1 MRKISPPLPFP
12 ALFSHFPGFIAV
24 RIGLSALTILT
35 LLASCRQP
43 TYVTIIRNGTIY
55 DGTGRP
61 AFKGDIGITSDTIS
75 FLGDLTGATAL
86 HEIDAKGKAVSPGFI
101 DMQSWSVTSLI
112 QDGRSMG
119 AIRQGVTLEVFG
131 EGNSEG
137 PLTDTMKKIEASNE
151 TDIKYK
157 IQWTS
162 LKDYLLYLQKKG
174 VSTNVASF
182 VGAATIRENVL
193 MDANRAPT
201 PAELDKMK
209 ALVKQ
214 AMEEGAMGIGSALIY
229 APGFYAKTDELI
241 ELCKVAATYGGSYIS
256 HIRSEGNR
264 LLEASD
270 ELIHIAKEAHIPAI
284 FYHLKAAGK
293 SNWVKMDPLI
303 AKIDSARSAG
313 LDISACMYTYT
324 AGATGFDASMP
335 PAVQEGGLDEW
346 IKRLKDPAIRK
357 KVLKEM
363 VTPTNAWENLY
374 LGAGPDNIICAG
386 FRQDSL
392 KYLTGKRLGEIAKMR
407 NQSPEET
414 IIDLV
419 IQDHSRVEAIYF
431 LMSEDNVKK
440 EIRLPYMTF
449 GSDASSMAP
458 EGVFL
463 KSSTHPRSYG
473 NVAKLLGTYVRDEK
487 VIPLEEAV
495 HKLSGLAAQ
504 HLKLQKRGE
513 LRVGNYADI
522 VIFDPTTIKANSTYE
537 TPHQLAT
544 GVSDVFVNGSQVL
557 KDGVH
562 TNAIPGRAIF
572 GPGYKN

>member
-1 MRKISPPLPFP
+1 MRKISPLPPIPILISPFL
-12 ALFSHFPGFIAV
+12 AAFFL
-24 RIGLSALTILT
+24 LT
-35 LLASCRQP
+35 ACQQP

-55 DGTGRP
+55 DGSGHP

-75 FLGDLTGATAL
+75 FLGDLSGAKGL

-137 PLTDTMKKIEASNE
+137 PLTDTMKKIEEANE
-151 TDIKYK
+151 GDIKYK
-157 IQWTS
+157 VQWTS

-193 MDANRAPT
+193 QDANRAPT

-209 ALVKQ
+209 ALVKE

-229 APGFYAKTDELI
+229 APGFYAKTDELV
-241 ELCKVAATYGGSYIS
+241 ELCKVAAAYGGSYIS

-270 ELIHIAKEAHIPAI
+270 ELIHIAKEAKIPAI
-284 FYHLKAAGK
+284 FYHLKAAGRN
-293 SNWVKMDPLI
+293 NWVKLDPLI
-303 AKIDSARSAG
+303 AKIDSARTAG

-357 KVLKEM
+357 KVLHEM
-363 VTPTNAWENLY
+363 VTPTDAWENLY

-407 NQSPEET
+407 HQSPEET

-419 IQDHSRVEAIYF
+419 IRDHSRVEVIYF

-463 KSSTHPRSYG
+463 KSSTHPRAYG
-473 NVAKLLGTYVRDEK
+473 NFARLLGTYVREEK
-487 VIPLEEAV
+487 VISLEEAV
-495 HKLSGLAAQ
+495 HKLSGLPAQ
-504 HLKLQKRGE
+504 RLKLKKRGE

-522 VIFDPTTIKANSTYE
+522 VIFDPAAIKANSTYE
-537 TPHQLAT
+537 QPHQLAT
-544 GVSDVFVNGSQVL
+544 GVSDVFVNGAQVL